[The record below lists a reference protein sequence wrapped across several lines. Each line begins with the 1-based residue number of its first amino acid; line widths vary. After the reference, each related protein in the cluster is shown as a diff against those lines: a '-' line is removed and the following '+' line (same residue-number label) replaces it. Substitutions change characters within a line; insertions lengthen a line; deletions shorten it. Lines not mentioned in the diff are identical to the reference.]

1 MNCRRVVNLI
11 SAYVDGE
18 LTGAEMLDIRSHL
31 RECPDCAEEYESI
44 RATKLMV
51 ARLNTITPR
60 ADLAASIMHRLNQ
73 INTPPHQRALS
84 RMSSYLARKLSPVV
98 AALAVSGMAF
108 AFLAIGG
115 QSKLVSN
122 NDVMANAPI
131 DLHAQQVSLVP
142 EMPES
147 AMLYSNSAPLVVANE
162 MSQGASLRM
171 VDFTVR

>member
-18 LTGAEMLDIRSHL
+18 LTGEEMLDIRSHL
-31 RECPDCAEEYESI
+31 RECPDCEEEYESI

-51 ARLNTITPR
+51 ARLSTMAPR
-60 ADLAASIMHRLNQ
+60 DDLATSIMHRLNQ

-84 RMSSYLARKLSPVV
+84 RMSGYLGRKLSPVV

-108 AFLAIGG
+108 AFLAAGG
-115 QSKLVSN
+115 QSNLASN
-122 NDVMANAPI
+122 NDVVANAPI
-131 DLHAQQVSLVP
+131 SLHAQEVSLVP

-147 AMLYSNSAPLVVANE
+147 AILYSNSRPLVVANE
-162 MSQGASLRM
+162 MSQGAGLRM

>member
-51 ARLNTITPR
+51 ARLNTMVPR
-60 ADLAASIMHRLNQ
+60 DDLAVSIMHRLNQ
-73 INTPPHQRALS
+73 ISAPPHQRALS
-84 RMSSYLARKLSPVV
+84 RMSGYFARKLSPVV
-98 AALAVSGMAF
+98 AALAVSGVAF
-108 AFLAIGG
+108 AFLAVGG
-115 QSKLVSN
+115 QNRLASN
-122 NDVMANAPI
+122 NEVVASAPI
-131 DLHAQQVSLVP
+131 SLHAQEVSLVP

-147 AMLYSNSAPLVVANE
+147 AVLYSNARPLVVANE
-162 MSQGASLRM
+162 MSQPVGLRM